1 MQYDLIVIGSGA
13 AGMTAAVRAK
23 EAGISRILVL
33 EKGPYVGGNS
43 RAAGGMLSLI
53 HI

>member
-23 EAGISRILVL
+23 EAGISRILIL
-33 EKGPYVGGNS
+33 EKGPYVGGNA
-43 RAAGGMLSLI
+43 RAAGGMCTT
-53 HI
+53 